1 MCDRSQRYGDNAID
15 RTFCAIFLHEFL
27 AVQRITY
34 IPNKQKKNI
43 FGKFKYI
50 YSTIEW
56 NYCVSGANIL
66 KLRLPVGSEDDG
78 GMVET
83 SPSTSICTPGI

>member
-1 MCDRSQRYGDNAID
+1 MCKIKKICKD
-15 RTFCAIFLHEFL
+15 
-27 AVQRITY
+27 ITTHSIY
-34 IPNKQKKNI
+34 TKQKY

-56 NYCVSGANIL
+56 NYCVLGANVLIV
-66 KLRLPVGSEDDG
+66 RLPEGSEDDG
-78 GMVET
+78 EMVET

>member
-1 MCDRSQRYGDNAID
+1 MCKIKKILQRNNNAFHIYQ
-15 RTFCAIFLHEFL
+15 IS
-27 AVQRITY
+27 
-34 IPNKQKKNI
+34 KKNI

-56 NYCVSGANIL
+56 NYCVSGANVLIV
-66 KLRLPVGSEDDG
+66 RLPEGSEDYG
-78 GMVET
+78 EMVET

>member
-1 MCDRSQRYGDNAID
+1 MCKKKKRKILQRHNNAFHIYQ
-15 RTFCAIFLHEFL
+15 AK
-27 AVQRITY
+27 Y
-34 IPNKQKKNI
+34 

-56 NYCVSGANIL
+56 NYCVLGANVLIV
-66 KLRLPVGSEDDG
+66 RLPEGSEDDG
-78 GMVET
+78 EMVET